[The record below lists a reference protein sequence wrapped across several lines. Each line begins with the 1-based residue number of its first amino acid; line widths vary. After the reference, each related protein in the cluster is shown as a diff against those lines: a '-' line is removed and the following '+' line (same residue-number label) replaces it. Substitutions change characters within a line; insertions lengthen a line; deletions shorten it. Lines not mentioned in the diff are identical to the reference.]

1 MSMPSIDLKFAMKT
15 APKEQKTIAQANLK
29 KPNYYYRKAK
39 SWLLWSGFLGIMV
52 VAGWIVYEKYIYK
65 PPQPVAVRVLP
76 VKTSTVETT
85 VTESGTVELGRQIT
99 LKSPKDVT
107 VEKVKVKEGDRIAAK
122 QSLIILRDRAR
133 VESYQDQIVANA
145 KTQLDLDRA
154 RERIAEAKKTLQA
167 RETRYQEAQ
176 NLLNKGFISQTEAQ
190 EDLANLN
197 QARSALEDT
206 LVEEQKAQLD
216 VDNGSRKLAA
226 LEKQLKDRLVTSPI
240 EAIVLKINVRNGDGI
255 KTEGNLITL
264 GDPSQEIIKLQ
275 LTTLNALK
283 VSINQVA
290 RVSIIGPNSQVFT
303 GRVIS
308 LSPQASVPIED
319 SNSSESTYDTS
330 SGGQAKVEAKV
341 LLDKPSNTLIPGS
354 LVSVQIVTESQTKA
368 IAVPS
373 EAIQRN
379 KGIPFVWLK
388 DANDRAKKQPVTV
401 GLQGLQQVAITS
413 GLKPGDSLLIPEPGS
428 SLSED
433 RELKIKP

>member
-1 MSMPSIDLKFAMKT
+1 MKT
-15 APKEQKTIAQANLK
+15 APKEQKTISQANIK
-29 KPNYYYRKAK
+29 KPNYYYRRAK
-39 SWLLWSGFLGIMV
+39 TWLLWSGFLGIMV
-52 VAGWIVYEKYIYK
+52 VAGWLVYEKYIDK

-107 VEKVKVKEGDRIAAK
+107 VEQVKVREGDRIAAG
-122 QSLIILRDRAR
+122 QSLIILRDRAI
-133 VESYQDQIVANA
+133 VESHQDQIVANA
-145 KTQLDLDRA
+145 KIQLDRA
-154 RERIAEAKKTLQA
+154 RAREKIAEAQKTLQA
-167 RETRYQEAQ
+167 RETRYRETQ
-176 NLLNKGFISQTEAQ
+176 NLLNKGFISRTDAQ
-190 EDLANLN
+190 VDLDSLE

-216 VDNGSRKLAA
+216 VDNGTRKLAA
-226 LEKQLKDRLVTSPI
+226 LEKQLKDRLVTSPTN
-240 EAIVLKINVRNGDGI
+240 AIVLKINVRNGDGI

-275 LTTLNALK
+275 LTTLSALK

-308 LSPQASVPIED
+308 LSPQASVA
-319 SNSSESTYDTS
+319 SQNSTSSESTS
-330 SGGQAKVEAKV
+330 GSGSGGQAKVDAKV

-354 LVSVQIVTESQTKA
+354 LVSVEIVTENQTDA
-368 IAVPS
+368 IAVPPES
-373 EAIQRN
+373 IQR
-379 KGIPFVWLK
+379 KEEKPFVWLK
-388 DANDRAKKQPVTV
+388 DANNQAKKQPVTV

-413 GLKPGDSLLIPEPGS
+413 GLKSGDSLVIPEPGS

-433 RELKIKP
+433 QELNIEH

>member
-1 MSMPSIDLKFAMKT
+1 MSMPSIDFKFAMKT

-39 SWLLWSGFLGIMV
+39 SWLLWSGFLGIMA

-107 VEKVKVKEGDRIAAK
+107 VEKVKVREGDRIAAK

-145 KTQLDLDRA
+145 KVQLDLDRA

-167 RETRYQEAQ
+167 RETRYQETQ

-216 VDNGSRKLAA
+216 DDNGTRKLAA
-226 LEKQLKDRLVTSPI
+226 LEKLLKDRLVTSPI
-240 EAIVLKINVRNGDGI
+240 NAIVLKINVRNGDGI

-308 LSPQASVPIED
+308 LSPQANVPSQD
-319 SNSSESTYDTS
+319 GTDTS

-379 KGIPFVWLK
+379 KGTPFVWLK
-388 DANDRAKKQPVTV
+388 DANNRAKKQPVTV

>member
-1 MSMPSIDLKFAMKT
+1 MKT
-15 APKEQKTIAQANLK
+15 LPQEQKTSDRANTK

-39 SWLLWSGFLGIMV
+39 TWLLWSGFLGIMI
-52 VAGWIVYEKYIYK
+52 VASWIVYEKYIYK
-65 PPQPVAVRVLP
+65 PPQPIAVRVLP

-107 VEKVKVKEGDRIAAK
+107 VEQVQVREGDRVSAG
-122 QSLIILRDRAR
+122 QSLITLRDRAI

-154 RERIAEAKKTLQA
+154 REKIAEAQKTLQA
-167 RETRYQEAQ
+167 RETRYRETQ
-176 NLLNKGFISQTEAQ
+176 NLLNKGFISKTDAQ
-190 EDLANLN
+190 VDLDNLD

-216 VDNGSRKLAA
+216 VDNGTRKLAA
-226 LEKQLKDRLVTSPI
+226 LEKQLSDRLVTSPI
-240 EAIVLKINVRNGDGI
+240 NAIVLKINVKNGDGI

-283 VSINQVA
+283 VSINQIA

-303 GRVIS
+303 GRVIN
-308 LSPQASVPIED
+308 LSPQASVTSQD
-319 SNSSESTYDTS
+319 STSSSSAESTSDTG
-330 SGGQAKVEAKV
+330 SGGQAKVDAKV

-354 LVSVQIVTESQTKA
+354 LVSVEIVTESQTNA
-368 IAVPS
+368 IAVPP
-373 EAIQRN
+373 EAIQRDE
-379 KGIPFVWLK
+379 GTPFVWLK
-388 DANDRAKKQPVTV
+388 DVDDRAKKQPVEI
-401 GLQGLQQVAITS
+401 GLEGLQQVAITS
-413 GLKPGDSLLIPEPGS
+413 GLKSGDFLIIPEPGS

-433 RELKIKP
+433 KELKINN

>member
-1 MSMPSIDLKFAMKT
+1 MKT
-15 APKEQKTIAQANLK
+15 VPKEQKTIFQANTK

-39 SWLLWSGFLGIMV
+39 TWLLWSGFLGFII
-52 VAGWIVYEKYIYK
+52 VAGWIVYEKYIDK

-107 VEKVKVKEGDRIAAK
+107 VEEVKVREGDRVAAG
-122 QSLIILRDRAR
+122 QSLIILRDRVI

-154 RERIAEAKKTLQA
+154 REKIAEAQKTLQA
-167 RETRYQEAQ
+167 RETRYRETQ
-176 NLLNKGFISQTEAQ
+176 NLLNKGFISRTDAQ
-190 EDLANLN
+190 VDLDNLN

-216 VDNGSRKLAA
+216 VDNGTRKLAA

-240 EAIVLKINVRNGDGI
+240 NAIVLKINVRNGDGI

-290 RVSIIGPNSQVFT
+290 RVSIIGPDSQVFT

-308 LSPQASVPIED
+308 LSPQASVA
-319 SNSSESTYDTS
+319 SQNSSSSESTSNTG
-330 SGGQAKVEAKV
+330 SGGQAKVDAKV

-354 LVSVQIVTESQTKA
+354 LVSVEIVTENQTNA
-368 IAVPS
+368 IAIPP

-379 KGIPFVWLK
+379 EATPFVWLK

-401 GLQGLQQVAITS
+401 GLQGLQKVAVTS
-413 GLKPGDSLLIPEPGS
+413 GLKPGDSLVIPTPGS
-428 SLSED
+428 SISEN
-433 RELKIKP
+433 RELKIEN

>member
-1 MSMPSIDLKFAMKT
+1 MKT
-15 APKEQKTIAQANLK
+15 APKEQKTISQANIK
-29 KPNYYYRKAK
+29 KPNYYYRRAK
-39 SWLLWSGFLGIMV
+39 TWLLWSGFLGIMV
-52 VAGWIVYEKYIYK
+52 VAGWIVYEKYIDK
-65 PPQPVAVRVLP
+65 PPQPIAVRVLP

-107 VEKVKVKEGDRIAAK
+107 VEQVKVREGDRVLAG
-122 QSLIILRDRAR
+122 QSLIILRDRII
-133 VESYQDQIVANA
+133 VESYQDQIVTNA

-154 RERIAEAKKTLQA
+154 REKIAEAQKTLQA
-167 RETRYQEAQ
+167 RETRYRETQ
-176 NLLNKGFISQTEAQ
+176 NLLNKGFISRTDAQ
-190 EDLANLN
+190 VDLDNLN

-216 VDNGSRKLAA
+216 VDNGTRKLAA

-240 EAIVLKINVRNGDGI
+240 EAIVLKVNVRNGDGI

-290 RVSIIGPNSQVFT
+290 RVSIIGPDSQVFT

-308 LSPQASVPIED
+308 LSPQASVASQD
-319 SNSSESTYDTS
+319 SSSSESTSNTGN
-330 SGGQAKVEAKV
+330 GGQAKVDAKV

-354 LVSVQIVTESQTKA
+354 LVSVEIVTESQTDA
-368 IAVPS
+368 IAVPP

-379 KGIPFVWLK
+379 EATPFVWLK
-388 DANDRAKKQPVTV
+388 DANDRAKKQPVAI
-401 GLQGLQQVAITS
+401 GLQGLQKVAVTS
-413 GLKPGDSLLIPEPGS
+413 GLKPGDSLVIPTPGS

-433 RELKIKP
+433 RELNIEH

>member
-1 MSMPSIDLKFAMKT
+1 MKT
-15 APKEQKTIAQANLK
+15 APQEQKTISQANIK

-76 VKTSTVETT
+76 VKTSTVETS

-107 VEKVKVKEGDRIAAK
+107 VEEVKVKEGDRVSAG
-122 QSLIILRDRAR
+122 QSLIILRDRAI
-133 VESYQDQIVANA
+133 VENYQDQIVANA

-154 RERIAEAKKTLQA
+154 REKIAEAQKTLQA
-167 RETRYQEAQ
+167 RETRYRETQ
-176 NLLNKGFISQTEAQ
+176 NLLNRGFISRTDAQ
-190 EDLANLN
+190 VDLDNLD

-216 VDNGSRKLAA
+216 VDNGTRKLAA
-226 LEKQLKDRLVTSPI
+226 LETQLRDRLVTSPI
-240 EAIVLKINVRNGDGI
+240 NAIVLKINVRNSDGI

-308 LSPQASVPIED
+308 LSPQASVA
-319 SNSSESTYDTS
+319 SQNSTSSESTSD
-330 SGGQAKVEAKV
+330 SGSKGQAKVDAKV

-354 LVSVQIVTESQTKA
+354 LVSVEIVTESQSNA
-368 IAVPS
+368 IAVPP
-373 EAIQRN
+373 EAIQRDRAT
-379 KGIPFVWLK
+379 PFVWIK
-388 DANDRAKKQPVTV
+388 DTDNKAKKQPVAI
-401 GLQGLQQVAITS
+401 GLEGLQQVSITS
-413 GLKPGDSLLIPEPGS
+413 GLKPGDSLVIPTPGS

-433 RELKIKP
+433 KKLKIEN

>member
-1 MSMPSIDLKFAMKT
+1 MKT
-15 APKEQKTIAQANLK
+15 APKEQKTISQANIK

-39 SWLLWSGFLGIMV
+39 ILLLSSGFLGIMI

-65 PPQPVAVRVLP
+65 PPQPIAVRVLP

-107 VEKVKVKEGDRIAAK
+107 VEQVKVREGDRVAAR
-122 QSLIILRDRAR
+122 QSLIILRDRAI
-133 VESYQDQIVANA
+133 VESHQDQIVDNA
-145 KTQLDLDRA
+145 KIQLDRDRD
-154 RERIAEAKKTLQA
+154 REKIAEAQKTLQA
-167 RETRYQEAQ
+167 RETRYRETQ
-176 NLLNKGFISQTEAQ
+176 NLLNKGFISRTDAQ
-190 EDLANLN
+190 VDLDNLN

-216 VDNGSRKLAA
+216 VDNGTRKLAA
-226 LEKQLKDRLVTSPI
+226 LEKQLSDRLVTSPI
-240 EAIVLKINVRNGDGI
+240 NAIVLKINVRNGDGI

-275 LTTLNALK
+275 LTTLSALK

-290 RVSIIGPNSQVFT
+290 RVSIIGPDSQVFT

-308 LSPQASVPIED
+308 LSPQASVA
-319 SNSSESTYDTS
+319 SQNSSSSSESTSDTG
-330 SGGQAKVEAKV
+330 SGGQAKVDAKV

-354 LVSVQIVTESQTKA
+354 LVSVEIVTKSQTDA
-368 IAVPS
+368 IAVPP

-379 KGIPFVWLK
+379 EGTPFVWLK
-388 DANDRAKKQPVTV
+388 DANNQAKKQPVSV
-401 GLQGLQQVAITS
+401 GLQGLQKVAVTS
-413 GLKPGDSLLIPEPGS
+413 GLKSGDSLVIPEPGS
-428 SLSED
+428 SLSENK
-433 RELKIKP
+433 ELKIEN

>member
-1 MSMPSIDLKFAMKT
+1 MKT
-15 APKEQKTIAQANLK
+15 APKEQKTISQANIK
-29 KPNYYYRKAK
+29 KPNYYYRRAK
-39 SWLLWSGFLGIMV
+39 TWLLWSGFLGIMV
-52 VAGWIVYEKYIYK
+52 VAGWIVYEKYIDK

-107 VEKVKVKEGDRIAAK
+107 VEEVKVREGDRVAAG
-122 QSLIILRDRAR
+122 QSLIILRDRVI

-154 RERIAEAKKTLQA
+154 REKIAEAQKTLQA
-167 RETRYQEAQ
+167 RETRYRETQ
-176 NLLNKGFISQTEAQ
+176 NLLNKGFISRTDAQ
-190 EDLANLN
+190 VDLDNLN

-216 VDNGSRKLAA
+216 VDNGTRKLAA
-226 LEKQLKDRLVTSPI
+226 LEKQLKDRLVNSPI
-240 EAIVLKINVRNGDGI
+240 NAIVLKINVRNGDGI

-290 RVSIIGPNSQVFT
+290 RVSIIGPDSQVFT

-308 LSPQASVPIED
+308 LSPQASVA
-319 SNSSESTYDTS
+319 SQNSSSSESTSNTG
-330 SGGQAKVEAKV
+330 SGGQAKVDAKV

-354 LVSVQIVTESQTKA
+354 LVSVEIITESQTKA
-368 IAVPS
+368 IAVPP

-379 KGIPFVWLK
+379 EATPFVWLK

-401 GLQGLQQVAITS
+401 GLQGLQKVAVTS
-413 GLKPGDSLLIPEPGS
+413 GLKPGDSLVIPTPGS
-428 SLSED
+428 SISEN
-433 RELKIKP
+433 RELKIEN

>member
-1 MSMPSIDLKFAMKT
+1 MKT
-15 APKEQKTIAQANLK
+15 APQEQKTSDRANTK

-39 SWLLWSGFLGIMV
+39 TWLLWSGFLGIMV
-52 VAGWIVYEKYIYK
+52 LAGWLVYEKYIYK

-76 VKTSTVETT
+76 VKTSTVETI

-107 VEKVKVKEGDRIAAK
+107 VEEVKVKEGDRVAAG
-122 QSLIILRDRAR
+122 QSLIILRDRAI
-133 VESYQDQIVANA
+133 VESYQDRIVDNA
-145 KTQLDLDRA
+145 KMQLDLDRA
-154 RERIAEAKKTLQA
+154 REKISEAQKTLQA
-167 RETRYQEAQ
+167 RETRYRETQ
-176 NLLNKGFISQTEAQ
+176 NLLNRGFISRTDAQ
-190 EDLANLN
+190 VDLDNLE

-216 VDNGSRKLAA
+216 VDNGTRKLAA
-226 LEKQLKDRLVTSPI
+226 LETQMKDRLITSPI
-240 EAIVLKINVRNGDGI
+240 NAIVLKINVRNGDGI

-308 LSPQASVPIED
+308 LSPQASVASQD
-319 SNSSESTYDTS
+319 TSSSESTSNTG
-330 SGGQAKVEAKV
+330 SGGQAKVDARV
-341 LLDKPSNTLIPGS
+341 LLDRSSNTLIPGS
-354 LVSVQIVTESQTKA
+354 LVSVEIVTESQSNA
-368 IAVPS
+368 IAIPP
-373 EAIQRN
+373 EAIQRDRET
-379 KGIPFVWLK
+379 PFVWLK
-388 DANDRAKKQPVTV
+388 DADDRAKKQPVAI
-401 GLQGLQQVAITS
+401 GLQGLQKVSITS
-413 GLKPGDSLLIPEPGS
+413 GLKPGDSLVIPTPGS

-433 RELKIKP
+433 KELKIEN

>member
-1 MSMPSIDLKFAMKT
+1 MKT
-15 APKEQKTIAQANLK
+15 APKEQKTISQANLK
-29 KPNYYYRKAK
+29 KPNYYYRRAK
-39 SWLLWSGFLGIMV
+39 TWLLWSGFLGIMV
-52 VAGWIVYEKYIYK
+52 VSSWLVYEKYIDK
-65 PPQPVAVRVLP
+65 PPQPVAVRVLS
-76 VKTSTVETT
+76 VKTSNVETT

-107 VEKVKVKEGDRIAAK
+107 VEEVKVREGDLVTAG
-122 QSLIILRDRAR
+122 QPLIILRDRVI

-145 KTQLDLDRA
+145 KMQLDLDRA
-154 RERIAEAKKTLQA
+154 REKIAEAKKTLQA
-167 RETRYQEAQ
+167 RETRYRETQ
-176 NLLNKGFISQTEAQ
+176 NLLDKGFISRTDAQ
-190 EDLANLN
+190 VDLDNLD

-216 VDNGSRKLAA
+216 VENGKSKLTA
-226 LEKQLKDRLVTSPI
+226 LEKQLSDRVVTSPI
-240 EAIVLKINVRNGDGI
+240 NAIVLKVNVRNGDGI

-308 LSPQASVPIED
+308 LSPQASAPSKD
-319 SNSSESTYDTS
+319 STTNSEETS
-330 SGGQAKVEAKV
+330 GSGEQAKVDAKV
-341 LLDKPSNTLIPGS
+341 LLDRPSNTLIPGS
-354 LVSVQIVTESQTKA
+354 LVSVEIVTESQTNA
-368 IAVPS
+368 IAVPP

-379 KGIPFVWLK
+379 EGTPFVWIK
-388 DANDRAKKQPVTV
+388 NADNKATKQLITI
-401 GLQGLQQVAITS
+401 GLEGLQQVAITS
-413 GLKPGDSLLIPEPGS
+413 GLKPGDSLLIPDPGS

-433 RELKIKP
+433 KELNIKN